1 MHISQAI
8 VEHLEQQDVEAF
20 TETVK
25 EYDSICR
32 LDSWYA
38 WPSELSSFNIQLHF
52 HTSLKL

>member
-1 MHISQAI
+1 MIKVFSGNLDFMFILQAI

-32 LDSWYA
+32 LDSW
-38 WPSELSSFNIQLHF
+38 
-52 HTSLKL
+52 